1 MIARSWR
8 AVATPAGADRYGE
21 HFRTSVL
28 ADLRTTPGFLRAY
41 LMLSPGGEEVGIHVL
56 TLWESMDA
64 IAGFAGATPDL
75 AVVEPE
81 AVAALLRFDESVHHS
96 EATEFPV

>member
-1 MIARSWR
+1 MIARSWQ

-28 ADLRTTPGFLRAY
+28 AELRTTAGFLRAY
-41 LMLSPGGEEVGIHVL
+41 LMRSPDGGEVRIHVL

-64 IAGFAGATPDL
+64 IAGFAGATPDS

-81 AVAALLRFDESVHHS
+81 ARAALLRFDETVRHY
-96 EATEFPV
+96 EADRFP

>member
-28 ADLRTTPGFLRAY
+28 ADLRRTSGFLRAY
-41 LMLSPGGEEVGIHVL
+41 LMLSPEGGAVRIHVL

-64 IAGFAGATPDL
+64 IAGFAGATPDA

-81 AVAALLRFDESVHHS
+81 ARAALLHFDEQVHHS
-96 EATEFPV
+96 ETTEFS

>member
-8 AVATPAGADRYGE
+8 AAATPDGADRYDK

-28 ADLRTTPGFLRAY
+28 ADLRRTPGFVRAY
-41 LMLSPGGEEVGIHVL
+41 LMRSPEGGEVRIHVL

-64 IAGFAGATPDL
+64 IAGFAGSTPDS

-81 AVAALLRFDESVHHS
+81 ARAALLRFDEQVHHS
-96 EATEFPV
+96 EAVEFS

>member
-8 AVATPAGADRYGE
+8 AVATPAGADRYDE

-41 LMLSPGGEEVGIHVL
+41 LMRRPDGGEVRIHVV

-64 IAGFAGATPDL
+64 IAGFAGATPDS

-81 AVAALLRFDESVHHS
+81 ARAALLRFDETVDHY
-96 EATEFPV
+96 ETTEFP